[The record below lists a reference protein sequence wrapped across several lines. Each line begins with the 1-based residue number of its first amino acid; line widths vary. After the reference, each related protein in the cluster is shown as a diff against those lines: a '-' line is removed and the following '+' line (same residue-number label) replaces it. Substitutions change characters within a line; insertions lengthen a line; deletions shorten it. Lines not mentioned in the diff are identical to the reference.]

1 MFDLRGSFFRSWLS
15 KVFGMNDQSSTEL
28 WPSDALIV
36 DVRSPGEFQSGH
48 VDGAINLPLSE
59 LAALAPNRLPDKKQ
73 SLVLYCQSGMRSG
86 SAQQWLQANGYQN
99 LINGRSASAVAFRL
113 QRKIVRG

>member
-1 MFDLRGSFFRSWLS
+1 MSWLS
-15 KVFGMNDQSSTEL
+15 KILGMNDQSSTEL

-36 DVRSPGEFQSGH
+36 DVRSRGEFQAGH
-48 VDGAINLPLSE
+48 VEGAMNLPLSE
-59 LAALAPNRLPDKKQ
+59 LSALAPHHLPDKKQ

-86 SAQQWLQANGYQN
+86 SAQQWLQANGYQS
-99 LINGRSASAVAFRL
+99 LINGCSASAVAFRL